1 MVGAPLPL
9 AAESPRSLTDLELA
23 SSARLG
29 NADAMNEILRRHW
42 SGVVSYLGRFVEDRD
57 SALDVAQ
64 DTFLAFWRGDVTWK
78 ERGSIR
84 GFLYGVARNLAHNDG
99 RRWREVRGLSLV
111 QFDQGMGRPVETPME
126 ALEGKEIRRR
136 VAAAVAEL
144 PPRRQETFILARVH
158 GLSHT
163 EIAQALGVST
173 QTVANQ
179 ISAALTELRA
189 RLSDLLE

>member
-136 VAAAVAEL
+136 VAAAVAGVRA
-144 PPRRQETFILARVH
+144 RRPETCILARVH
-158 GLSHT
+158 GLRYS
-163 EIAQALGVST
+163 EIAQALWVCT
-173 QTVANQ
+173 QTLAYTCNH
-179 ISAALTELRA
+179 
-189 RLSDLLE
+189 D

>member
-1 MVGAPLPL
+1 MVGAALPL

-99 RRWREVRGLSLV
+99 RRWRVW
-111 QFDQGMGRPVETPME
+111 P
-126 ALEGKEIRRR
+126 
-136 VAAAVAEL
+136 
-144 PPRRQETFILARVH
+144 
-158 GLSHT
+158 
-163 EIAQALGVST
+163 ST
-173 QTVANQ
+173 
-179 ISAALTELRA
+179 
-189 RLSDLLE
+189 